1 MSDGYGTPIRLHFDA
16 GHLNG
21 IFGLGADVFPPMEL
35 QALSIALSVERKVGG
50 MPLPIM
56 GGKRMGIDLN
66 MVNSTIVIEGIF
78 TDDDVNRRNTAATGA
93 NAQIDFAVNHSDL
106 SSVGKFTQVP
116 NSIFENLAT
125 GASKLTLLDKHD
137 NSNKIIYFATNDLS
151 SSASLDYS
159 NPGVSN
165 VNTDSGT
172 TTIFIHPTNY
182 LTPAQMAA
190 SVVTALGA
198 SHLNSSISA
207 VASTSEFVPAAGSSK
222 LTLTQTTTGKMT
234 RLDTV
239 FFTNSSSYN
248 PYHLS
253 FTGGS
258 SASTSSPK
266 SGGDKVQDLYGIL
279 HNTDRGTAAIIV
291 GAIMGAAA
299 VAVTA
304 ATGGAA
310 AGALAAGAGA
320 GGGAGLLLGM
330 KSMFNG
336 DYPIGIQIPYNSMIT
351 ADNGKKYAIRNFLI
365 RTGIFKST
373 NDKISDFNE
382 RDANVEFDTGD
393 DTTGIQGTIQ
403 KLDIGYNAGE
413 QHYTYQMV
421 FAPIDMI
428 I

>member
-50 MPLPIM
+50 MPLPLM
-56 GGKRMGIDLN
+56 GGKRLGIDLN

-78 TDDDVNRRNTAATGA
+78 TDDDVNRRNTAATSA
-93 NAQIDFAVNHSDL
+93 TAQIDFAVNHADL
-106 SSVGKFTQVP
+106 ASVGKFTQVP
-116 NSIFENLAT
+116 NSIFANFAT
-125 GASKLTLLDKHD
+125 GASKLTFTQKDGTAKVITFSY
-137 NSNKIIYFATNDLS
+137 NSTANYS
-151 SSASLDYS
+151 SI
-159 NPGVSN
+159 GTSN
-165 VNTDSGT
+165 VVTSLGVTTVNIKSDDS
-172 TTIFIHPTNY
+172 F
-182 LTPAQMAA
+182 TPANMAA
-190 SVVTALGA
+190 SIVTALGA

-222 LTLTQTTTGKMT
+222 VTFTQTTTGKMSN
-234 RLDTV
+234 LDTL
-239 FFTNSSSYN
+239 FFSNSSSYN

-258 SASTSSPK
+258 SASTSNPK
-266 SGGDKVQDLYGIL
+266 SGGDKAQDLYGIL

-291 GAIMGAAA
+291 GAVMGAAA

-304 ATGGAA
+304 GTGGAA

-351 ADNGKKYAIRNFLI
+351 AENGKKYAVRNFLI

-373 NDKISDFNE
+373 NDKISDFNDH
-382 RDANVEFDTGD
+382 DANAEFDTGD

>member
-16 GHLNG
+16 GHLASL
-21 IFGLGADVFPPMEL
+21 FGVGDVFPPMEL

-78 TDDDVNRRNTAATGA
+78 TDDDVNRRNTAATSA
-93 NAQIDFAVNHSDL
+93 TAQIDFAVNHADL

-116 NSIFENLAT
+116 NSIFVNLAT
-125 GASKLTLLDKHD
+125 GASKLTFVQKDGSAKTIVFSYNNSADYSSIGTSNVVTGGGNTTVHIKSD
-137 NSNKIIYFATNDLS
+137 NSF
-151 SSASLDYS
+151 
-159 NPGVSN
+159 
-165 VNTDSGT
+165 
-172 TTIFIHPTNY
+172 
-182 LTPAQMAA
+182 TPANMAA

-222 LTLTQTTTGKMT
+222 ITFTQTTTGQMT
-234 RLDTV
+234 GLETL

-258 SASTSSPK
+258 SASTSKPK
-266 SGGDKVQDLYGIL
+266 SAGDKVQDLYGIL

-291 GAIMGAAA
+291 GAVMGVAA

-304 ATGGAA
+304 GTGGAA
-310 AGALAAGAGA
+310 AGVLAAGAGA
-320 GGGAGLLLGM
+320 GGAAGAILGVQ
-330 KSMFNG
+330 SMFNG
-336 DYPIGIQIPYNSMIT
+336 DYPIGIQIPYNTMIN
-351 ADNGKKYAIRNFLI
+351 APDGKQYGIRNFLI
-365 RTGIFKST
+365 RTGIFTST
-373 NDKISDFNE
+373 NDKISDGHKDH
-382 RDANVEFDTGD
+382 DANVDFDTGD

>member
-21 IFGLGADVFPPMEL
+21 VFGLGADVFPPMEL

-93 NAQIDFAVNHSDL
+93 NAQIDFAVNHADL
-106 SSVGKFTQVP
+106 ASVGKFTQVP
-116 NSIFENLAT
+116 NSIFLNLTT
-125 GASKLTLLDKHD
+125 GNSKLTLEDKDD
-137 NSNKIIYFATNDLS
+137 NLNKIIYFAKNDLS
-151 SSASLDYS
+151 SSLSLDYS

-165 VNTDSGT
+165 VLTDSNGD
-172 TTIFIHPTNY
+172 TTIYIHPTNY

-190 SVVTALGA
+190 SVVTALGP

-207 VASTSEFVPAAGSSK
+207 VASTSEFVPAAGASK
-222 LTLTQTTTGKMT
+222 LTLTQTATGKMSN
-234 RLDTV
+234 LDTL

-258 SASTSSPK
+258 SASTSNPK
-266 SGGDKVQDLYGIL
+266 SGGDKAQDLYGIL
-279 HNTDRGTAAIIV
+279 HNTDRGTAALIV
-291 GAIMGAAA
+291 GAAMGVAA
-299 VAVTA
+299 VALTPV
-304 ATGGAA
+304 TGGASVAVVAGGIA
-310 AGALAAGAGA
+310 AGGILGA
-320 GGGAGLLLGM
+320 

-351 ADNGKKYAIRNFLI
+351 AENGKKYALRNFLI
-365 RTGIFKST
+365 RTGIFTST
-373 NDKISDFNE
+373 NDKISDFNIH
-382 RDANVEFDTGD
+382 DANAEFDTGD